1 MGDQT
6 IETNLRINWQ
16 PLLIHS
22 SYLSSNRVN
31 PSIIV
36 DHAIR
41 KGKEKKGEKEKLLN
55 EGYIA

>member
-22 SYLSSNRVN
+22 SYLSSNRAN

-41 KGKEKKGEKEKLLN
+41 KGKEKKGEKEN
-55 EGYIA
+55 S